1 MDLEILNI
9 ASNTENHKIIK
20 NHTHHSKLKNPNL
33 FRNTFLGKFSPVSGG
48 FMTGDSS
55 VYLYTGVE
63 GQYGIGRLKILP
75 SFTPGYY
82 EKGNG
87 KDLGSALEFKSEI
100 KLGNKTLLEHTL
112 NKIKSK
118 LNKIIIVSNK
128 DLVKNYTVIN
138 DCIEGQLGPLVGVL
152 SAMKYIKK
160 NNFSY
165 NWVATFPCDTPF
177 FDIYII
183 EEFFKVSKLNDSLLY
198 FVKSKEKRHNI
209 FGLWSLKLIETLEKD
224 IIQNNYRKVEKW
236 ANKVGVK
243 IINASYDGA
252 DPFFNINTQEDL
264 IEAEKILKNQKHD

>member
-1 MDLEILNI
+1 MNENNILGVI
-9 ASNTENHKIIK
+9 LAGGK
-20 NHTHHSKLKNPNL
+20 SKR
-33 FRNTFLGKFSPVSGG
+33 F
-48 FMTGDSS
+48 
-55 VYLYTGVE
+55 
-63 GQYGIGRLKILP
+63 GQ
-75 SFTPGYY
+75 
-82 EKGNG
+82 
-87 KDLGSALEFKSEI
+87 DKSEV
-100 KLGNKTLLEHTL
+100 KLGDKTLLEHTL
-112 NKIKSK
+112 HKIKSK
-118 LNKIIIVSNK
+118 FNKIIIVSNRK
-128 DLVKNYTVIN
+128 VLKNYTIIE
-138 DCIEGQLGPLVGVL
+138 DCIDGQLGPLVGVL

-243 IINASYDGA
+243 IINASYDGE
-252 DPFFNINTQEDL
+252 DPFFNINKQEEL
-264 IEAEKILKNQKHD
+264 IEAEKILKNEKHD

>member
-1 MDLEILNI
+1 MNENNILGVI
-9 ASNTENHKIIK
+9 LAGGK
-20 NHTHHSKLKNPNL
+20 SKR
-33 FRNTFLGKFSPVSGG
+33 F
-48 FMTGDSS
+48 
-55 VYLYTGVE
+55 
-63 GQYGIGRLKILP
+63 GQ
-75 SFTPGYY
+75 
-82 EKGNG
+82 
-87 KDLGSALEFKSEI
+87 DKSEV
-100 KLGNKTLLEHTL
+100 KLGDKTLLEHTL
-112 NKIKSK
+112 HKIKSK
-118 LNKIIIVSNK
+118 FSKIIIVSNRK
-128 DLVKNYTVIN
+128 VLKNYTIIE
-138 DCIEGQLGPLVGVL
+138 DCIDGQLGPLVGVL

-236 ANKVGVK
+236 ANKAGVK
-243 IINASYDGA
+243 IINVSYDGT

-264 IEAEKILKNQKHD
+264 IEAEKILKNEKHD

>member
-1 MDLEILNI
+1 MNENNILGVI
-9 ASNTENHKIIK
+9 LAGGK
-20 NHTHHSKLKNPNL
+20 SKR
-33 FRNTFLGKFSPVSGG
+33 F
-48 FMTGDSS
+48 
-55 VYLYTGVE
+55 
-63 GQYGIGRLKILP
+63 GQ
-75 SFTPGYY
+75 
-82 EKGNG
+82 
-87 KDLGSALEFKSEI
+87 DKSEV
-100 KLGNKTLLEHTL
+100 KLGDKTLLEHTL
-112 NKIKSK
+112 HKIKSK
-118 LNKIIIVSNK
+118 FSKIIIVSNSKILK
-128 DLVKNYTVIN
+128 DYTIIK
-138 DCIEGQLGPLVGVL
+138 DCIDGQLGPLVGVL

-209 FGLWSLKLIETLEKD
+209 FGLWSLKLIEILEKD

-236 ANKVGVK
+236 ANKAGVK
-243 IINASYDGA
+243 IINVSYDGT

>member
-1 MDLEILNI
+1 MNENNILGVI
-9 ASNTENHKIIK
+9 LAGGK
-20 NHTHHSKLKNPNL
+20 SKR
-33 FRNTFLGKFSPVSGG
+33 F
-48 FMTGDSS
+48 
-55 VYLYTGVE
+55 
-63 GQYGIGRLKILP
+63 GQ
-75 SFTPGYY
+75 
-82 EKGNG
+82 
-87 KDLGSALEFKSEI
+87 DKSEV
-100 KLGNKTLLEHTL
+100 KLGDKTLLEHTL
-112 NKIKSK
+112 HKIKSK
-118 LNKIIIVSNK
+118 FRKIIIVSNRK
-128 DLVKNYTVIN
+128 VLKNYTIIE
-138 DCIEGQLGPLVGVL
+138 DCIDGQLGPLVGVL

-243 IINASYDGA
+243 IIHASYDGT

-264 IEAEKILKNQKHD
+264 IEAEKILKNEKHD

>member
-1 MDLEILNI
+1 MNENNILGVI
-9 ASNTENHKIIK
+9 LAGGK
-20 NHTHHSKLKNPNL
+20 SKR
-33 FRNTFLGKFSPVSGG
+33 F
-48 FMTGDSS
+48 
-55 VYLYTGVE
+55 
-63 GQYGIGRLKILP
+63 GQ
-75 SFTPGYY
+75 
-82 EKGNG
+82 
-87 KDLGSALEFKSEI
+87 DKSEV
-100 KLGNKTLLEHTL
+100 KLGDKTLLEHTL
-112 NKIKSK
+112 HKIKSK
-118 LNKIIIVSNK
+118 FSKIIIVSNRK
-128 DLVKNYTVIN
+128 VLKNYTIIE
-138 DCIEGQLGPLVGVL
+138 DCIDGQLGPLVGVL